1 MSSKYFA
8 NLRSLIS
15 EGDLESALNQLLEF
29 AEGQG
34 ALSGIASGILAD
46 LSSEVIVQMARLRR
60 SKRELRANL
69 VKRDDG
75 ELTLNNIAS
84 AALSL
89 IEDFERVGSSSIL
102 PIRISNIELRY
113 PGEISQEKIFGR
125 NNIQSIAW
133 LHKAISRSR
142 SVCRVVS
149 PGGLG
154 TGFLIRGGYLVTNN
168 HVIGTSQSA
177 KNSFAEFNFEEN
189 DSGAVSTVC
198 SFRIDSTTF
207 STDEILDC
215 TIVGL
220 LSEKGK
226 TIDNWGHL
234 PVNSKSKVEVGEPVS
249 IIQHPEGGLKKI
261 CVTSN
266 EVVNIFE
273 QRLQYITGTMPGSSG
288 SPVFNERWDV
298 IALHHAGGDMQKNV
312 AGQRIFANEGILM
325 SEISASEKFSRFFGE

>member
-1 MSSKYFA
+1 MSSDYFA
-8 NLRSLIS
+8 SLRSLIG

-34 ALSGIASGILAD
+34 ALSGGASGILAD

-60 SKRELRANL
+60 SKRELRAGL

-84 AALSL
+84 ATLSL
-89 IEDFERVGSSSIL
+89 MEDFERVASSSIL
-102 PIRISNIELRY
+102 PIRISNINLRDS
-113 PGEISQEKIFGR
+113 GEINQEKIFGR

-168 HVIGTSQSA
+168 HVIGTSQNA

-189 DSGAVSTVC
+189 ESGAVSAIC
-198 SFRIDSTTF
+198 SFKIDPTTF

-220 LSEKGK
+220 LSDKGK
-226 TIDNWGHL
+226 DVNDWGHL
-234 PVNSKSKVEVGEPVS
+234 PITSKAKVEVGEPVS

-266 EVVNIFE
+266 EVVNVFE
-273 QRLQYITGTMPGSSG
+273 QRLQYMTGTMPGSSG
-288 SPVFNERWDV
+288 SPVFDEGWDV

-325 SEISASEKFSRFFGE
+325 SEILGCEKFARFFGE